1 MHALGGQGQP
11 AGVRNCFSPLGGL
24 RWSSS
29 HHQLSKQLYVVQP
42 SWWPV
47 FKWNNFKSIIL
58 LIIIKILSSFTWS
71 FYKPF
76 LTTPVCIDFA
86 CIGFDDFSMCWLV
99 SKCFAPPAPTPSSSL
114 PLTLFHVCISLCD
127 PPPPPPLGI
136 ENLRQISLERICL
149 CFCFNPW
156 ALQFQFSLWVFLWAR
171 QIRFVSSLRL
181 INSRCLA
188 VSSQGILCDFHLSPE
203 AVTLLCPIPCDTHL
217 CLPLCFTCWHPAC
230 CRDLWSDST
239 VLVSAWKHQN

>member
-11 AGVRNCFSPLGGL
+11 VGVRNCFSPPGGL
-24 RWSSS
+24 RWSNSR
-29 HHQLSKQLYVVQP
+29 HQLSKQLYVVQP

-58 LIIIKILSSFTWS
+58 LIIIKILSSFTLS

-86 CIGFDDFSMCWLV
+86 CVGLDDFSMCWLV

-127 PPPPPPLGI
+127 FSPSGHRELKV
-136 ENLRQISLERICL
+136 N
-149 CFCFNPW
+149 
-156 ALQFQFSLWVFLWAR
+156 QFGK
-171 QIRFVSSLRL
+171 
-181 INSRCLA
+181 NM
-188 VSSQGILCDFHLSPE
+188 P
-203 AVTLLCPIPCDTHL
+203 
-217 CLPLCFTCWHPAC
+217 LPLLLLQPMGATVSIFTLSFFVGQTNKIRLQSPI
-230 CRDLWSDST
+230 
-239 VLVSAWKHQN
+239 N